1 MSKHRNDLFKASSTS
16 QQPKLALWHNLSED
30 EQAAISGG
38 VFIILPWDLI
48 HIRTRGSIPHD
59 EVAL

>member
-1 MSKHRNDLFKASSTS
+1 MSKHRNDLFKASSTLH
-16 QQPKLALWHNLSED
+16 QPKLTLWDNLNED

-38 VFIILPWDLI
+38 VFIILPWDI
-48 HIRTRGSIPHD
+48 IRIRTRGSVPHD

>member
-1 MSKHRNDLFKASSTS
+1 MPKHRNDLFKASSTP
-16 QQPKLALWHNLSED
+16 QQPKLTLWHNLSED

-38 VFIILPWDLI
+38 IFFILPWDLI
-48 HIRTRGSIPHD
+48 RIRTRGAVPHD